1 MARKSKGFLELGFAK
16 LDHLRQQRRNI
27 PEIVFA
33 QTKTPNQL
41 KKIISAL
48 REKKIPVFLSRLDKK
63 KYLLLRK
70 RFKALKYFPE
80 GRISFMGKFY
90 PRTGKNVAV
99 VTAGTS
105 DIPVAEEAAIFLE
118 IVGNKVER
126 IYDAGVAGVHRI
138 LSFKDRLDKSR
149 VVIVAAGMEGAL
161 ASLVSGIT
169 KRPVVGVPTSIG
181 YGANFRGLSSLLG
194 MLNSCSLGVCVV
206 NIDNGLGAG
215 FLAHMIANNE

>member
-1 MARKSKGFLELGFAK
+1 MAKKSKGFLELGFAK
-16 LDHLRQQRRNI
+16 LDHLRQERRNI
-27 PEIVFA
+27 PEIIFA
-33 QTKTPNQL
+33 QAKTPNQL
-41 KKIISAL
+41 KIIISTL
-48 REKKIPVFLSRLDKK
+48 RRKKIPVFLSRLDKK
-63 KYLLLRK
+63 KYSLLRK
-70 RFKALKYFPE
+70 SFKTLKYYPE
-80 GRISFMGKFY
+80 GKISFMGKLY
-90 PRTGKNVAV
+90 PRTGKSVAV

-105 DIPVAEEAAIFLE
+105 DIPVAEEAAVFLE
-118 IVGNKVER
+118 ILGNKVER

-138 LSFKDRLDKSR
+138 LSFKGRLDKSR

-169 KRPVVGVPTSIG
+169 KRPVIGVPTSIG